1 MKSTSPQSGLEASTG
16 DPVFLSA
23 PPSDPELEI
32 KDAQLIFNSV
42 WGELEAELGR
52 ENLRFAKELILLGGA
67 PGSGKGTQTQFI
79 LNARG
84 LTCDSIVVSSL
95 LTSPE
100 AQKIKK
106 QGGMVGDREVVG
118 LVFRKLLDEE
128 YRDGAVLDGFPRT
141 KVQVECLNLLVARM
155 KQLRREFYDTPMRIY
170 FRQPTVHIMVLFVDE
185 TTSVERQLKRGQE
198 VERQNQK
205 IRASGIGEEREA
217 RATDLDPEA
226 ARHRYRVFKE
236 RTWEALQSLKQTYF
250 YHFINAQGPIEKV
263 EQNILGELRY
273 QSSLEL
279 DPQTFDRL
287 RSLPLASEIVVH
299 ARQDLVRRLDQY
311 ELNQGPLFHRVV
323 ALIETKIM
331 PVVVRHAISG
341 VASVNTKDTVLD
353 HPDALG
359 MLIDIFSERGYHAV
373 IDLHKIQVPE
383 QMDLRTGKI
392 ACRTKHV
399 YRITI
404 RFQGSEIRRG

>member
-1 MKSTSPQSGLEASTG
+1 MKLASSQSGLEAKDG
-16 DPVFLSA
+16 DSVFPSA

-32 KDAQLIFNSV
+32 KDDQLIYNSV

-155 KQLRREFYDTPMRIY
+155 KQLRREFYDTPMRIH
-170 FRQPTVHIMVLFVDE
+170 FRQPTVHVMVLFVDE

-205 IRASGIGEEREA
+205 IRASGSGEEREA

-311 ELNQGPLFHRVV
+311 ELNQGALFHRVV
-323 ALIETKIM
+323 ALIEKKIM

-341 VASVNTKDTVLD
+341 VASVNTEDTVLD
-353 HPDALG
+353 NPDALG

-383 QMDLRTGKI
+383 QMDLQTGKI
-392 ACRTKHV
+392 DCRTKHV